1 MFIIK
6 KNWYE
11 KLKPVFD
18 TDKYKNFERWL
29 INEYK
34 TKTIYPKPEN
44 VFNAINIVKFDS
56 VKVVIIGQDPY
67 HSPGYANGLAFS
79 VCDNVEIPKSLV
91 NIFKEIN
98 MELGINI
105 PNTGNLQ
112 KWAENGVLLLNRILT
127 VEKGKPLSH
136 KGMGWEIF
144 TNNVLKLLNE
154 QNQKIVFLLFGKS
167 AEELK
172 VYLNNPNH
180 LVLIT
185 SHPSPLGAYKGF
197 IGSGVFKKTIEY
209 LDESIDFWRVK

>member
-1 MFIIK
+1 MTWEEFLNEESKLEYFKNLMTFI
-6 KNWYE
+6 N
-11 KLKPVFD
+11 
-18 TDKYKNFERWL
+18 
-29 INEYK
+29 NEYSY
-34 TKTIYPKPEN
+34 KTIYPARN
-44 VFNAINIVKFDS
+44 LIFDALNKTPLNK

-67 HSPGYANGLAFS
+67 HTPGYANGLAFS

-172 VYLNNPNH
+172 IYLNNPNH

>member
-1 MFIIK
+1 MTWEEFLNKESKLEYFKNLMTFI
-6 KNWYE
+6 N
-11 KLKPVFD
+11 
-18 TDKYKNFERWL
+18 
-29 INEYK
+29 NEYSY
-34 TKTIYPKPEN
+34 KTIYPARN
-44 VFNAINIVKFDS
+44 LIFDALNKTPLNK

-105 PNTGNLQ
+105 PDTGNLQ

-172 VYLNNPNH
+172 IYLNNPNH

-197 IGSGVFKKTIEY
+197 IGSGVFKKTVEY